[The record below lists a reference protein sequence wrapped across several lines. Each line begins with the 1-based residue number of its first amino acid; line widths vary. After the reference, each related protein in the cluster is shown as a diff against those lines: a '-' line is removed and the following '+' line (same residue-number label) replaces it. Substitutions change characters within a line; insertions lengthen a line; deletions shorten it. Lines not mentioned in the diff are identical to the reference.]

1 MAPMR
6 AWGHEAE
13 DEDGKLFRER
23 ERGEDEATSIAR
35 RLKAGVEAKLISGF
49 NYKDWWNTFLLK

>member
-1 MAPMR
+1 MR

-23 ERGEDEATSIAR
+23 ERERGGWGHEPRE
-35 RLKAGVEAKLISGF
+35 KA
-49 NYKDWWNTFLLK
+49 